1 MRAVLRYTDCMQDGR
16 KVFLALAKMGI
27 RVLETKKCGIHP
39 EITVF
44 VENREKLNKLIAL
57 LNQNCT
63 YEVSIVKTRTSAT
76 FAAIMILALILRNF
90 SMASFVNKASIAK
103 RW

>member
-1 MRAVLRYTDCMQDGR
+1 MSLLL
-16 KVFLALAKMGI
+16 LALRIGEGEQICEQYCGI

-63 YEVSIVKTRTSAT
+63 YEVSIVKTRDSNICD
-76 FAAIMILALILRNF
+76 FCGNYDSCPNIKKF
-90 SMASFVNKASIAK
+90 FHGFFCK
-103 RW
+103 

>member
-63 YEVSIVKTRTSAT
+63 YEVSIVKTRDSNICDLCGNYDSCPNIKK
-76 FAAIMILALILRNF
+76 FFLGF
-90 SMASFVNKASIAK
+90 FCK
-103 RW
+103 